1 MATANERL
9 LDEAI
14 RHAVELNKYSNHV
27 VQRMIAVL
35 NRADRR
41 LFAELIEALSRF
53 DPDSFTVQ
61 RLQDMLAS
69 VMQLNAAAFDAV
81 QRELTQELRDFLVY
95 AVDYERAMLVN
106 AIPVRVPVATL
117 AADQVYAAA
126 MARPFQGVLLR
137 EALKDVSAQRAKTIR
152 QRLAQGF
159 VEGRTIPDMVREL
172 RGTRAKGYADG
183 LLQRSRRDI
192 EAITR
197 TAVSHMAGF
206 ARDRSMEANRDI
218 VRAVRWVSTLDLRT
232 TVEICVPRDGKLYH
246 PVTHAPIDHDLPW
259 LGGAGRAHW
268 NCRSTSVPVLRSWK
282 ELTGVD
288 IPEFTPESRASMDG
302 QVPATMDYQTWLS
315 KQSAARQDEVL
326 GPTRGKL
333 LREGGLGVKDLYN
346 HKGRFLSLAELRER
360 DAKAFQSAGL

>member
-41 LFAELIEALSRF
+41 LFAELIEALSRL

-117 AADQVYAAA
+117 AAEQVYAAA

-172 RGTRAKGYADG
+172 RGTRAKNYADG

-206 ARDRSMEANRDI
+206 ARDRSMEANRDLI
-218 VRAVRWVSTLDLRT
+218 ASEVWLSTLDLAT
-232 TVEICVPRDGKLYH
+232 SQGCIIRDQLEYE
-246 PVTHAPIDHDLPW
+246 PVTHKPIGHNVPW
-259 LGGAGRAHW
+259 LAGPGRLHW
-268 NCRSTSVPVLRSWK
+268 NCRSTSYPRTKSWK
-282 ELTGVD
+282 ELTGLD
-288 IPEFTPESRASMDG
+288 IPEFTPQSRASMDG
-302 QVPATMDYQTWLS
+302 QVASQLSYSDWLK

-326 GPTRGKL
+326 GSVRGRL
-333 LREGGLGVKDLYN
+333 LRDGGLDVKDLYS

>member
-9 LDEAI
+9 LEEAI
-14 RHAVELNKYSNHV
+14 RHAVDLSQYSNHAV
-27 VQRMIAVL
+27 TRMIAVL
-35 NRADRR
+35 NRSDRR
-41 LFAELIEALSRF
+41 LFAELIEALERL
-53 DPDSFTVQ
+53 DPASFTVQ

-69 VMQLNAAAFDAV
+69 VMELNAAAFSAV
-81 QRELTQELRDFLVY
+81 QRELTQELRDFMVY
-95 AVDYERAMLVN
+95 AVGYERAMLVSVL
-106 AIPVRVPVATL
+106 PVQVPVAAVAVET
-117 AADQVYAAA
+117 VYAAA
-126 MARPFQGVLLR
+126 LARPFQGVLLR
-137 EALKDVSAQRAKTIR
+137 EALNDVGALRAKTIR
-152 QRLAQGF
+152 RVLAQGF
-159 VEGRTIPDMVREL
+159 VEGRTIDEMVRQL
-172 RGTRAKGYADG
+172 RGTRAKNYADG

-206 ARDRSMEANRDI
+206 ARDRSMEANRDLI
-218 VRAVRWVSTLDLRT
+218 ASEVWLSTLDLST
-232 TVEICVPRDGKLYH
+232 SQGCIIRDQLEYE
-246 PVTHAPIDHDLPW
+246 PVTHKPIGHNVPW
-259 LGGAGRAHW
+259 LAGPGRLHW
-268 NCRSTSVPVLRSWK
+268 NCRSTSYPRTKSWK

-288 IPEFTPESRASMDG
+288 MPEFTPSSRASMDG
-302 QVPATMDYQTWLS
+302 QVASKMDYQTWLS